1 MVLRIVDPNLARL
14 DYFLFC
20 IQEIKTL
27 RIFYNQKKIKLTNL
41 YTFKIDLYKLKLIF
55 HII

>member
-1 MVLRIVDPNLARL
+1 MVLMKVDPNLARL